1 MIAVLVSDENGVYF
15 VGFDVSFLEHAANL
29 FTAETRVDEHF
40 AIFRDKESAIAG
52 TATAEDGKLHGHC
65 SGIMASELPRTQW
78 RNREKRTLSCAGLVE
93 LGLLHFYSC
102 FTGL

>member
-1 MIAVLVSDENGVYF
+1 MIPVLVSDENGVYF

-52 TATAEDGKLHGHC
+52 TAKQPTITATIK
-65 SGIMASELPRTQW
+65 
-78 RNREKRTLSCAGLVE
+78 
-93 LGLLHFYSC
+93 
-102 FTGL
+102 TGRA